1 VSIEDNVTQR
11 QQETRGL
18 LLGFI
23 GVVCFSASLPFT
35 RVAVRE
41 FGVIFPSF
49 GRAVIAAAL
58 AAGVLQLRRV
68 PLPGRHLFGRMAM
81 VAAGVV
87 VGFPA
92 FTGLALQH
100 APAGHGS
107 VVIGL
112 LPAATAG
119 WSSIRTGARPSP
131 RYWWYATLGA
141 GAIIVLT
148 LARGTADI
156 ALGDLY
162 LLGAIA
168 SAAVGYTEGAVVS
181 REIGGWQTI
190 SWAVVFALPI
200 TVPLTL
206 IGLGPVGFDEPST
219 AWISLAY
226 LGAVSMFLG
235 FFAWYAALAMG
246 GIARVSPVQLL
257 QPMLSLV
264 WASLFLGERLDA
276 LIVVVALVVLGSV
289 AGSRRSAIGPQASR
303 PFAKM
308 ERSGSECP

>member
-1 VSIEDNVTQR
+1 M
-11 QQETRGL
+11 
-18 LLGFI
+18 LGFV
-23 GVVCFSASLPFT
+23 GVACFSASLPFT

-41 FGVIFPSF
+41 FGVVFPSF
-49 GRAVIAAAL
+49 GRAVIAAGL
-58 AAGVLQLRRV
+58 AAVVLRTTRT
-68 PLPGRHLFGRMAM
+68 PRPGRHLNGRLAM
-81 VAAGVV
+81 VVGGVV

-119 WSSIRTGARPSP
+119 WSVVRTGARPSP
-131 RYWWYATLGA
+131 RYWAFAALGA
-141 GAIIVLT
+141 GAILVLT
-148 LARGTADI
+148 VARGTVDV

-168 SAAVGYTEGAVVS
+168 SAAIGYTEGAVVS

-190 SWAVVFALPI
+190 SWAVVFGLPL

-206 IGLGPVGFDEPST
+206 LGLGPVGLDEPVT
-219 AWISLAY
+219 AWISLGY

-235 FFAWYAALAMG
+235 FFAWYAGLALG
-246 GIARVSPVQLL
+246 GIARVSQIQLL

-264 WASLFLGERLDA
+264 WATLFLHEHLDA
-276 LIVVVALVVLGSV
+276 LIVVVAAVVLASV
-289 AGSRRSAIGPQASR
+289 AGSRRSAIA
-303 PFAKM
+303 
-308 ERSGSECP
+308 

>member
-1 VSIEDNVTQR
+1 M
-11 QQETRGL
+11 
-18 LLGFI
+18 LGFV
-23 GVVCFSASLPFT
+23 GVACFSASLPFT

-41 FGVIFPSF
+41 FGVVFPSF
-49 GRAVIAAAL
+49 GRAVIAAGL
-58 AAGVLQLRRV
+58 AAVVLRIART
-68 PLPGRHLFGRMAM
+68 PRPGRHLNARLAM
-81 VAAGVV
+81 VVGGVV

-119 WSSIRTGARPSP
+119 WSVVRTGARPSR
-131 RYWWYATLGA
+131 RYWAFAALGA
-141 GAIIVLT
+141 GAILVLT
-148 LARGTADI
+148 VARGTVDV

-190 SWAVVFALPI
+190 SWAVVFGLPL
-200 TVPLTL
+200 TMPLTL
-206 IGLGPVGFDEPST
+206 LGLGPVGLDEPVT
-219 AWISLAY
+219 AWISLGY

-235 FFAWYAALAMG
+235 FFAWYAGLAQG
-246 GIARVSPVQLL
+246 GIARVSQIQLL

-264 WASLFLGERLDA
+264 WATLFLHEHLDA
-276 LIVVVALVVLGSV
+276 LIVVVAAVVLASV
-289 AGSRRSAIGPQASR
+289 AGSRRSAIA
-303 PFAKM
+303 
-308 ERSGSECP
+308 

>member
-1 VSIEDNVTQR
+1 MTITDNATHLER
-11 QQETRGL
+11 EARGL
-18 LLGFI
+18 VLGFV
-23 GVVCFSASLPFT
+23 GVACFSASLPFT

-41 FGVIFPSF
+41 FGVVFPSF
-49 GRAVIAAAL
+49 GRAVIAAGL
-58 AAGVLQLRRV
+58 AAVVLRIART
-68 PLPGRHLFGRMAM
+68 PRPGRHLNARLAM
-81 VAAGVV
+81 VVGGVV

-119 WSSIRTGARPSP
+119 WSVVRTGARPSR
-131 RYWWYATLGA
+131 RYWAFAALGA
-141 GAIIVLT
+141 GAILVLT
-148 LARGTADI
+148 VARGTVDV

-190 SWAVVFALPI
+190 SWAVVFGLPL

-206 IGLGPVGFDEPST
+206 LGLGPVGFDEPVT
-219 AWISLAY
+219 AWISLGY

-235 FFAWYAALAMG
+235 FFAWYAGLALG
-246 GIARVSPVQLL
+246 GIARVSQIQLL

-264 WASLFLGERLDA
+264 WATLFLHEHLDA
-276 LIVVVALVVLGSV
+276 LIVVVAAVVLASV
-289 AGSRRSAIGPQASR
+289 AGSRRSAIA
-303 PFAKM
+303 
-308 ERSGSECP
+308 